1 MDNAMRKL
9 FGKHFLQLAQQ
20 MTEIPLGELPEDF
33 FNARDMLQEEMANAV
48 AKSSASTPSRKRK
61 SRGNGKT
68 WPKRKCPKRY
78 CDAVQ
83 QVLDEAFKDPNTSL
97 HGVHGHVVVLMP
109 LLEKAGRQVGV
120 AGNTLRAYLKRDRR
134 SVLGDKFELLPKEH
148 IQNLIAANR
157 LHKRTSLF
165 VVRRDDLGSLKD
177 WLAADTWE
185 EVVWE
190 ETIDVVGNE
199 DDYNARVEVLSE
211 RVQELEV
218 ERPHWVAIFRDLG
231 DQAGTNMVAA
241 LALMDRRK
249 QRFNAA

>member
-1 MDNAMRKL
+1 M
-9 FGKHFLQLAQQ
+9 
-20 MTEIPLGELPEDF
+20 
-33 FNARDMLQEEMANAV
+33 
-48 AKSSASTPSRKRK
+48 
-61 SRGNGKT
+61 
-68 WPKRKCPKRY
+68 
-78 CDAVQ
+78 
-83 QVLDEAFKDPNTSL
+83 
-97 HGVHGHVVVLMP
+97 
-109 LLEKAGRQVGV
+109 
-120 AGNTLRAYLKRDRR
+120 
-134 SVLGDKFELLPKEH
+134 PKEH
-148 IQNLIAANR
+148 IPNLIAANR

-231 DQAGTNMVAA
+231 DQAGTNMVAD